1 MNSSLFLSIFF
12 VYLALTL
19 VLGWWV
25 SRKNKGVDDF
35 LLAGRGLP
43 VFLMLGTT
51 IATLVGTGS
60 SMGAVG
66 FSYANGWAGA
76 LYGIGGVMGLILC
89 AWVFAPMR
97 AHGFYTMS
105 EELSYYVGAN
115 PLIKNSVGC
124 LIFIAS
130 IGWLGAHILGGA
142 TYLSWITD
150 IDIQNAKILI
160 ALGFSL
166 YILVGGYTAVVW
178 ADTLQAIIL
187 FIGFILLTIFTF
199 SKVGDFSTI
208 LSAQPTSNTS
218 LFAYQNIGVVPA
230 ISLAA
235 VICIGVLATPS
246 FRQRIYSAKS
256 IRTARIS
263 FVASGIL
270 YLLFSAIPVI
280 VGMAAYSLNP
290 ALENPNFAFP
300 YLTASIL
307 PTGIGMIVLIAGLS
321 ATLSSASSDAI
332 AAVASLL
339 RDMSQMLLKRPL
351 PADNIMCYART
362 ATIFVILVALLLAS
376 ISDDIISYITKMIA
390 TVMSGLFVCG
400 LLGRFWA
407 RYNWQG
413 ALASL
418 ISASLTSIGI
428 LLNPDWLAFWGN
440 PILPSVVISVSAG
453 LITCSLTPANTISEE
468 EALDKIFSTRK
479 NF

>member
-1 MNSSLFLSIFF
+1 MNSSLFLSLFF
-12 VYLALTL
+12 TYLALTL

-51 IATLVGTGS
+51 LATLVGTGS

-76 LYGIGGVMGLILC
+76 LYGIGGFMGLILC
-89 AWVFAPMR
+89 AWIFAPMR

-105 EELSYYVGAN
+105 EELSFYVGAN
-115 PLIKNSVGC
+115 KLIKNSVGC

-150 IDIQNAKILI
+150 IEIQSAKFLI

-166 YILVGGYTAVVW
+166 YILIGGYTAVVW
-178 ADTLQAIIL
+178 ADTLQAIVL
-187 FIGFILLTIFTF
+187 FTGFILLTLFTF
-199 SKVGDFSTI
+199 NKVGDLSTI
-208 LSAQPTSNTS
+208 LAAQPAANTS
-218 LFAYQNIGVVPA
+218 LFAQIGTLPA

-246 FRQRIYSAKS
+246 FRQRIYSARS
-256 IRTARIS
+256 INTARVS
-263 FVASGIL
+263 FVSSGIL

-290 ALENPNFAFP
+290 ELESANFAFP
-300 YLTASIL
+300 YLTATIL
-307 PTGIGMIVLIAGLS
+307 PIGIGMVVLIAGLS

-339 RDMSQMLLKRPL
+339 KDIGHMFYQKPVAEENMMR
-351 PADNIMCYART
+351 YARV
-362 ATIFVILVALLLAS
+362 ATLFVILLALALAS
-376 ISDDIISYITKMIA
+376 ISDDIIGYITKMIA

-400 LLGRFWA
+400 VLGRFWS
-407 RYNWQG
+407 RFTWQG

-418 ISASLTSIGI
+418 ISASFTSIVI
-428 LLNPDWLAFWGN
+428 LLNADWLTFWGN
-440 PILPSVVISVSAG
+440 PILPSVFISALAG
-453 LITCSLTPANTISEE
+453 LAVSMSTPVSNMSDE
-468 EALDKIFSTRK
+468 EALDQIFSTRK
-479 NF
+479 NL